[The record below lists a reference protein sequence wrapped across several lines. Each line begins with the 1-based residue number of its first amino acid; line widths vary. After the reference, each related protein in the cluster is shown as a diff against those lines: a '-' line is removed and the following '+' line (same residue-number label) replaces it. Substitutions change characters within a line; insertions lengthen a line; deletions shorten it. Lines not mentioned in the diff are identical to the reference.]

1 MGVFYLQHPI
11 HGIHVATT
19 DVEANACKANG
30 WTDWALGD
38 PDPVLHP
45 KKPIVVPVVKT
56 AESEVEALKAQMA
69 VLLKRLDDA
78 ESKADKDEPEPKPV
92 KKAAAA
98 AAPAV
103 PDFLKPQG

>member
-1 MGVFYLQHPI
+1 MGVYYLQHPI

-30 WTDWALGD
+30 WSDWSVGD
-38 PDPVLHP
+38 PVPEPVN
-45 KKPIVVPVVKT
+45 KPVPDIKVKS
-56 AESEVEALKAQMA
+56 AESEVEVLKAQMA
-69 VLLKRLDDA
+69 ALLKRLDAA
-78 ESKADKDEPEPKPV
+78 EAKNDEPEVKPS
-92 KKAAAA
+92 KKAAP